1 MIKNPFTEGTQ
12 IYKILEILSDLQWHC
27 SEHELP

>member
-1 MIKNPFTEGTQ
+1 MEKVPFNEGTQ
-12 IYKILEILSDLQWHC
+12 IYKIYVMLSDLKRHC